1 MNSENIKNFGFT
13 DYWIAATELKKFRRL
28 YFTTDK
34 IYVIKAP
41 SDRIKMYLAVGIVVL
56 FLLLS
61 AFINQGIIV
70 SGLIFELCMVGICSS
85 ISGMFIVIVII
96 TIKLLSI
103 DNKLKKLSP
112 SEILNLNKDNYFINY
127 SDISNIEFKP
137 LPKTFLKKEGELLIV
152 TAYGTHKLIIPDE
165 YFEEIKDKIKK
176 IESQMPEKNMER

>member
-1 MNSENIKNFGFT
+1 MKSENIKDLGFT
-13 DYWIAATELKKFRRL
+13 DYWIAATELKKYRRL
-28 YFTTDK
+28 YFTSEK
-34 IYVIKAP
+34 VYVIKAP

-61 AFINQGIIV
+61 AFINQTVII
-70 SGLIFELCMVGICSS
+70 SGFLWGLILTAVCGS

-127 SDISNIEFKP
+127 YLFYCSHIFY
-137 LPKTFLKKEGELLIV
+137 V
-152 TAYGTHKLIIPDE
+152 
-165 YFEEIKDKIKK
+165 
-176 IESQMPEKNMER
+176 